1 MMCRRE
7 HCNILALWELGLLVP
22 PVDRIGHTSPS
33 IISER
38 RKAYPG
44 QTGSSGG
51 SYGVGY
57 LPARLLKK
65 LDRRR
70 HVGLRFHDFRT
81 PRAELMSA
89 STRKWLLQP
98 ERKHTTSAKYG
109 RMQRARVPFGSCGTW
124 GLHRDPPDAPS
135 VEHSSFKASEWCG
148 GVGGLLIL
156 LAA

>member
-7 HCNILALWELGLLVP
+7 HCNILALWELDLLVP

-81 PRAELMSA
+81 PRAELMSG
-89 STRKWLLQP
+89 SVRKRLLQP
-98 ERKHTTSAKYG
+98 EGKGTTTAECSGK
-109 RMQRARVPFGSCGTW
+109 RVPFGSYGSW
-124 GLHRDPPDAPS
+124 GLRARAQGPPRCAL
-135 VEHSSFKASEWCG
+135 G
-148 GVGGLLIL
+148 
-156 LAA
+156 